1 MSKDCTHEQWT
12 RTPWTSYSI
21 FGVPYEM
28 CTTCGKTWPRAK
40 KPLTLGPSGDIPSN
54 MQNGEIRKL
63 PKANSPMWSE
73 QWAYQGTAKS
83 PYIVSAKKKA
93 GNGITSGWDQ
103 TWGCSCPDWTKHS
116 PRVDCKHILAVKLKE
131 KIQVTPSDLMS
142 GNMNPETK
150 KEFEKFLAQKSKAVV
165 QSGKSALEEKGRK
178 FRTGI

>member
-12 RTPWTSYSI
+12 SYSS
-21 FGVPYEM
+21 YEK
-28 CTTCGKTWPRAK
+28 CTACGATRPRPRAK

-83 PYIVSAKKKA
+83 PYIVSAKKA
-93 GNGITSGWDQ
+93 GWDQ

-116 PRVDCKHILAVKLKE
+116 PRVACKHILAVQLKE
-131 KIQVTPSDLMS
+131 KIQVTPPDLMS

>member
-12 RTPWTSYSI
+12 SYSI
-21 FGVPYEM
+21 YGVPYAM
-28 CTTCGKTWPRAK
+28 CTACGATWPQAK

-116 PRVDCKHILAVKLKE
+116 PRVACKHILAVQLKE
-131 KIQVTPSDLMS
+131 KIQVTPPDLMS

>member
-1 MSKDCTHEQWT
+1 MIKDCTHEQWT
-12 RTPWTSYSI
+12 PYSVY
-21 FGVPYEM
+21 GVPYAM
-28 CTTCGKTWPRAK
+28 CTTCGKTWPK
-40 KPLTLGPSGDIPSN
+40 NPLTFGPSGDIPSN

-83 PYIVSAKKKA
+83 PYIVSAKKA
-93 GNGITSGWDQ
+93 GWDQ

-116 PRVDCKHILAVKLKE
+116 PRVACKHILAVQLKE

-178 FRTGI
+178 FRTE

>member
-12 RTPWTSYSI
+12 SYSS
-21 FGVPYEM
+21 YEK
-28 CTTCGKTWPRAK
+28 CTACSLLRPRPRAK
-40 KPLTLGPSGDIPSN
+40 KPLTLGPSGDMPSN

-83 PYIVSAKKKA
+83 PYIVSAKKA
-93 GNGITSGWDQ
+93 GWDQ

-116 PRVDCKHILAVKLKE
+116 PRVACKHILAVQLKE
-131 KIQVTPSDLMS
+131 KIQVTPPDLMS

>member
-1 MSKDCTHEQWT
+1 MSAPVCKCKQWT
-12 RTPWTSYSI
+12 TYPVY
-21 FGVPYEM
+21 GVPYAM
-28 CTTCGKTWPRAK
+28 CTTCGKTWPK
-40 KPLTLGPSGDIPSN
+40 NPLTFDPKGGIPLSMQTS

-116 PRVDCKHILAVKLKE
+116 PRVACKHILAVQLKE

-178 FRTGI
+178 FRTE

>member
-12 RTPWTSYSI
+12 SYSS
-21 FGVPYEM
+21 YEK
-28 CTTCGKTWPRAK
+28 CTACRATRPRPRAK

-83 PYIVSAKKKA
+83 PYIVSAKKA
-93 GNGITSGWDQ
+93 GWDQ

-116 PRVDCKHILAVKLKE
+116 PRVACKHILAVQLKE
-131 KIQVTPSDLMS
+131 KIQVTPPDLMS

>member
-12 RTPWTSYSI
+12 SYSVY
-21 FGVPYEM
+21 GVPYAM
-28 CTTCGKTWPRAK
+28 CTTCGKTRPRPRAK

-83 PYIVSAKKKA
+83 PYIVSAKKA
-93 GNGITSGWDQ
+93 GWDQ

-116 PRVDCKHILAVKLKE
+116 PRVACKHILAVQLKE
-131 KIQVTPSDLMS
+131 KIQVTPPDLMS